1 MSITNRLPWLGILI
15 LVAVAAGPVAAG
27 GPKPSH
33 PCYGVA
39 DCKNEGSQKEFS
51 ACIKANK
58 AEADANT
65 DCATFRNDKEGWM
78 KANGVADLSEL
89 FES

>member
-1 MSITNRLPWLGILI
+1 MAITALYAS
-15 LVAVAAGPVAAG
+15 AVQGG
-27 GPKPSH
+27 GPKPEH

-39 DCKNEGSQKEFS
+39 DCKNQRSQEAFS

-58 AEADANT
+58 AEADASPA
-65 DCATFRNDKEGWM
+65 CAAFRKDKEAWLKEHGFP
-78 KANGVADLSEL
+78 DLGAL